1 MFVCE
6 SCSFSCS
13 KKSNYNTHINTKKH
27 LQQQQHQPQQ
37 QQHQQHTKKHRI
49 VKPSRR
55 SKELELDIGIG
66 VAATVSSTNRQYICE
81 TCSAVYKDRSGLWRH
96 VKKCNNNS
104 NSELATTTDEKN
116 AENKLTVYCG
126 NKPFSPEHP
135 RTPTLL
141 RRSGVL
147 AKQKRTNAD
156 NRKMPEESVDALLD
170 GNVCYSRTKR
180 SSDDD
185 RSFVGEMNMNMLNM
199 IYDLVKQNQ
208 EIKEMLLKQHELMLA
223 QTNLPPQSII
233 QQQII
238 HNHTTNNHAHVN
250 INLFLQ
256 EKCKYAMNMNEFV
269 DNLTVQMC
277 DVEMVGRLGFVEGI
291 SRIIINGLRSLDVYT
306 RPIHCTDTKRETIYI
321 RQRDEWTR
329 DTDDKEQ
336 TKQAIARVAN
346 KNLNKIPEW
355 KRLHPETD
363 IFESNA
369 YNMNMQIMVQSLGG
383 IGGTSAEKTARNQEK
398 IWKRIM
404 PEVSVDK
411 KSLLS
416 LCSGGELR
424 SPLNDIKT

>member
-13 KKSNYNTHINTKKH
+13 KKSNYTTHINTKKH
-27 LQQQQHQPQQ
+27 LQQHPQQLQQLQQ
-37 QQHQQHTKKHRI
+37 QQHPQQLQHTKKHRI
-49 VKPSRR
+49 VKPARR
-55 SKELELDIGIG
+55 TKELGLGLG
-66 VAATVSSTNRQYICE
+66 VVATVSSTNRQYICE

-96 VKKCNNNS
+96 VKKCNSNS
-104 NSELATTTDEKN
+104 NQSQLVTATATDEKN
-116 AENKLTVYCG
+116 AENKLTVYHG
-126 NKPFSPEHP
+126 NKLKQKKTLSYDGKPSPDNP

-147 AKQKRTNAD
+147 ANAD
-156 NRKMPEESVDALLD
+156 NRKMPEESMDALLD
-170 GNVCYSRTKR
+170 GNVCYSRR
-180 SSDDD
+180 NDD
-185 RSFVGEMNMNMLNM
+185 RSFGGELNMSMLNM

-404 PEVSVDK
+404 PEVAVDK

-416 LCSGGELR
+416 LYGG
-424 SPLNDIKT
+424 T

>member
-1 MFVCE
+1 VCE

-13 KKSNYNTHINTKKH
+13 KKSNYTTHINTKKH
-27 LQQQQHQPQQ
+27 LQQHPQQQQ
-37 QQHQQHTKKHRI
+37 QQHQQQQQQQDTKKHRI
-49 VKPSRR
+49 VKPTRR
-55 SKELELDIGIG
+55 SKELGLGLG

-96 VKKCNNNS
+96 VKKCNSNS
-104 NSELATTTDEKN
+104 NQSQLATATATDEKN
-116 AENKLTVYCG
+116 AENKLTVYHG
-126 NKPFSPEHP
+126 NK
-135 RTPTLL
+135 L
-141 RRSGVL
+141 
-147 AKQKRTNAD
+147 KQKKTNPD
-156 NRKMPEESVDALLD
+156 NRKMPEESMDALLD
-170 GNVCYSRTKR
+170 GNVCYSRR
-180 SSDDD
+180 NDD
-185 RSFVGEMNMNMLNM
+185 RSFVDELCYSRRNDDRSFGGELNMSMLNM

-404 PEVSVDK
+404 PEVAVDK

-416 LCSGGELR
+416 LYGG
-424 SPLNDIKT
+424 T

>member
-27 LQQQQHQPQQ
+27 LQQHPQQQPQQ
-37 QQHQQHTKKHRI
+37 QQPQQQLQLQQHTKKHRI

-55 SKELELDIGIG
+55 SKELQLDIGIG

-96 VKKCNNNS
+96 VKKCNSNS
-104 NSELATTTDEKN
+104 NQSQLATATATDEKN
-116 AENKLTVYCG
+116 AENKLTVYHS
-126 NKPFSPEHP
+126 NK
-135 RTPTLL
+135 L
-141 RRSGVL
+141 
-147 AKQKRTNAD
+147 KQKKTNAD
-156 NRKMPEESVDALLD
+156 NRKMPEESMDALLD
-170 GNVCYSRTKR
+170 GNVCYSRR
-180 SSDDD
+180 NDD
-185 RSFVGEMNMNMLNM
+185 RSYGGELNMSMLNM

-223 QTNLPPQSII
+223 QTNLPSQSII

-383 IGGTSAEKTARNQEK
+383 IGGTSAEKTARNQAK

-404 PEVSVDK
+404 PEVAVDK

-416 LCSGGELR
+416 LYGG
-424 SPLNDIKT
+424 T

>member
-27 LQQQQHQPQQ
+27 LQQHPQQHPQQ
-37 QQHQQHTKKHRI
+37 QPQPQPQRQQQQQQQQQQQHTKKHRI

-55 SKELELDIGIG
+55 PKELELDIGIG

-96 VKKCNNNS
+96 VKKCNNNGNQS
-104 NSELATTTDEKN
+104 QLATATATYEKN
-116 AENKLTVYCG
+116 AENKLTVYHG
-126 NKPFSPEHP
+126 NK
-135 RTPTLL
+135 L
-141 RRSGVL
+141 
-147 AKQKRTNAD
+147 KQKKPNAD
-156 NRKMPEESVDALLD
+156 NRKMPEESMDALLD
-170 GNVCYSRTKR
+170 GNVCYSRR
-180 SSDDD
+180 NDD
-185 RSFVGEMNMNMLNM
+185 RSFGGELNMSMLNM

-250 INLFLQ
+250 INLFLE

-321 RQRDEWTR
+321 RQRNEWTR

-416 LCSGGELR
+416 LYGGGNYV
-424 SPLNDIKT
+424 PP